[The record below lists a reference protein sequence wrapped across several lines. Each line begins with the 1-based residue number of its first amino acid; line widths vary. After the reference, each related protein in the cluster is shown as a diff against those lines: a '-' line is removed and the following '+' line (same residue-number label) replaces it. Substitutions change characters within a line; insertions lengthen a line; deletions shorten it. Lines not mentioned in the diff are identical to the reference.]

1 MSKITK
7 EILINSGFECTIYQE
22 THAISKFMKS
32 EYGIEDFMEFR
43 RWTSDVDKKSP
54 IKLDIDNGCNNSGR
68 KWHLHIDNDHC
79 ETIGCADIDT
89 VEQFNKLMEVF
100 DSKFRLTI

>member
-1 MSKITK
+1 MKMITADVLK
-7 EILINSGFECTIYQE
+7 KAGFECIIYQE
-22 THAISKFMKS
+22 THVMSKIMKD

-89 VEQFNKLMEVF
+89 VEQFNKLMEIF
-100 DSKFRLTI
+100 NSKFRLS